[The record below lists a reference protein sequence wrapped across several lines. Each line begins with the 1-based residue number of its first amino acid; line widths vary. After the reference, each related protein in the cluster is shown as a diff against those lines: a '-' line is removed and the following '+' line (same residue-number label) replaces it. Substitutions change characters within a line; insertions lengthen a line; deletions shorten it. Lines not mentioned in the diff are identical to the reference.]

1 VPWRR
6 SAGFPPAGPSAA
18 KTPLFGWI
26 EEPIMTWDHR
36 IAKVAPYVAVGIA
49 MLVTFMTFSA
59 YFH

>member
-1 VPWRR
+1 
-6 SAGFPPAGPSAA
+6 
-18 KTPLFGWI
+18 
-26 EEPIMTWDHR
+26 MTWDHR